1 MATLARITLNG
12 FARRT
17 SNTEELKE
25 SIRSTGA
32 KLTRKGRSRVWL
44 LEADNSQIK
53 QISDLIYQSSEDS
66 WLWLAK
72 KINEAKPQLDRGELR
87 SIARQHMGITV
98 TQLTSLTDCT
108 LAEARI
114 VLDEIEWE

>member
-1 MATLARITLNG
+1 MATLAKITLNG
-12 FARRT
+12 LARRT
-17 SNTEELKE
+17 LNTEKLKE
-25 SIRSTGA
+25 RIRSTGA

-53 QISDLIYQSSEDS
+53 EISDLIYESGDDS

-72 KINEAKPQLDRGELR
+72 KINAAKPLLGVDELR
-87 SIARQHMGITV
+87 DIARQHIGITV
-98 TQLTSLTDCT
+98 TQLISLTDCT